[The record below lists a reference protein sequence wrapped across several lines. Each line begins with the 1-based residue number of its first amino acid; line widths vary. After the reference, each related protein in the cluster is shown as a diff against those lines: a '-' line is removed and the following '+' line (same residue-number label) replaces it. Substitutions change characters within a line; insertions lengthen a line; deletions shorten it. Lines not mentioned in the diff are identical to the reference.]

1 MATWI
6 SAATGLPYRGDCRPG
21 DREATANEL
30 AAIALGEAKMGKAN
44 AIAAAYM
51 AAVLQGVPHAGTALQ
66 IRDEDRPNIVAVF
79 ARAMANLLEVEGVDW
94 PEGGHPFRM
103 LDNSTVLFTQ
113 GDFIALAVKAAD
125 RFTAL
130 RMNAGALKDALAAAN
145 TLAAVQAIDHT
156 SGWAE

>member
-1 MATWI
+1 MWRN
-6 SAATGLPYRGDCRPG
+6 SETGTLYTGDCRPG
-21 DREATANEL
+21 DRAATELEL
-30 AAIALGEAKMGKAN
+30 AAYNLARAKAAKGQ

-51 AAVLQGVPHAGTALQ
+51 AAVLQGVPHQGTALQ

-79 ARAMANLLEVEGVDW
+79 ARAMANLIEVEGVAW

-103 LDNSTVLFTQ
+103 LDNSTILFTQ
-113 GDFIALAVKAAD
+113 AEFIALAVKAAD

>member
-1 MATWI
+1 MSTWI
-6 SAATGLPYRGDCRPG
+6 SATTGLPYGGECRPG
-21 DREATANEL
+21 DRAATEGEL
-30 AAIALGEAKMGKAN
+30 AAIALGHAKAAKGQ

-51 AAVLQGVPHAGTALQ
+51 AAVLQGVPHEGTALQ

-79 ARAMANLLEVEGVDW
+79 ARAMANLLDVEGVDW

-103 LDNSTVLFTQ
+103 LDNSTVHFTQ
-113 GDFIALAVKAAD
+113 AEFIALAVKAAD